1 MGKIFIYY
9 LPRGLAILMVAF
21 AGLFVLEGF
30 SPEFSWGDVLS
41 HAVLALAVLVV
52 TVVAWRWPRVGGW
65 LFVLMSIQPLSAI
78 RSAEWSGVIIGSV
91 PLLTGILFLI
101 EGFNLKS
108 GQ

>member
-1 MGKIFIYY
+1 MGKRFIYY

-21 AGLFVLEGF
+21 TGLFILEGF
-30 SPEFSWGDVLS
+30 SPEFSWGDALS
-41 HAVLALAVLVV
+41 HAVLALVVLVA
-52 TVVAWRWPRVGGW
+52 TIAAWMWPRVGGW

-101 EGFNLKS
+101 EGFNSKRK
-108 GQ
+108 Q